1 MDLEPI
7 DPETALELY
16 LADKQNELAEASLK
30 GKNYRLQ
37 HFVRWCHEKGIENLY
52 IGAPEDF
59 AEWIGYSV
67 EELLDGP
74 AENDEAADQPTG
86 SEETNSPGF
95 FRRLLGS

>member
-1 MDLEPI
+1 MS
-7 DPETALELY
+7 
-16 LADKQNELAEASLK
+16 DKS
-30 GKNYRLQ
+30 GTS
-37 HFVRWCHEKGIENLY
+37 VY

-74 AENDEAADQPTG
+74 AENGEAADQPTG